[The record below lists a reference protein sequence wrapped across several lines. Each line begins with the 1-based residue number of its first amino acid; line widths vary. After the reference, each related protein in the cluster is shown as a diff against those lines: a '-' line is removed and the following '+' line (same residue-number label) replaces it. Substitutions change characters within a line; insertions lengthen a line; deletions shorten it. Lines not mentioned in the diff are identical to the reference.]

1 MYIDDKRSWF
11 LHSDKHVQ
19 RTEGGIENGSI
30 VGILLNLQDNH
41 VCFYVNDE
49 KQGTLELSD
58 VKGTLYPAI
67 SLNRNVQV
75 TINSGLE
82 LPNLK
87 IAQSQ

>member
-19 RTEGGIENGSI
+19 RTEGGIETGSVI
-30 VGILLNLQDNH
+30 GILLNLQAGQIY
-41 VCFYVNDE
+41 FYVNDE
-49 KQGTLELSD
+49 KQGSLDLSD
-58 VKGTLYPAI
+58 LKNTFYPAI

-82 LPNLK
+82 LPNFK
-87 IAQSQ
+87 SK